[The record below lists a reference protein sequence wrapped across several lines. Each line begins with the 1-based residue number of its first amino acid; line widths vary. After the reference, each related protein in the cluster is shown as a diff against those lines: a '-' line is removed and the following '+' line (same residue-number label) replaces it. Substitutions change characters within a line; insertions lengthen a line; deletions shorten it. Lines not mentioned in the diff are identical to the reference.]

1 MPSTILN
8 ILDLLENWK
17 TVTENNEDIS
27 WLYIAYQCGIMAGTI
42 IGPGGIYM
50 VLSSSI
56 SIVIPSISNVMSL
69 VYNAIPLVLFGLA
82 CYFTDEKFQL
92 AVAKILTIGYTVLML
107 AVYIGLA
114 IQINAEGW
122 LGPTALSFF
131 SFFLPQIFAGL
142 LHVQEAYCLMYMP
155 FYICTI
161 PSMYILLVV
170 FSLFNLW
177 NVSWGTREGKKEEEE
192 ITEEERKEMQAIAEK
207 DEDWRKA
214 GLLGVLGSGLSIGM
228 KGGGNKKPE
237 EKGSV
242 DFSLGN
248 VLRCMCFTHD
258 DPHDPSK
265 QMERMADSMER
276 MANRLSRIEMGPGAQ
291 SRRRSS
297 TSLITGKKSL
307 TIAEENSI
315 GDGEGSEEHRDV
327 ASNEMENREEN
338 VRDDMV
344 SPYWIEDPDLKK
356 GPVKYLPGGEVKFW
370 NEMIEQHLKPF
381 KISRTEAANTR
392 RDLYDYRDSFIFGF
406 LMINLLYIVL
416 VSMLQLNSPLKIS
429 WTLFQYQ
436 NLNGL
441 DGIHYNFTYDA
452 PDNFESPEI
461 TIFRETAK
469 LDILGLVFLVTFS
482 FITFCQMIG
491 MLLHRWQTCNVSWS
505 GSRLDSIYF
514 SLSVHRHHTPQ
525 ALREGRRQGQEH
537 GDVAGGRQPDQADP
551 AAREGR

>member
-1 MPSTILN
+1 
-8 ILDLLENWK
+8 
-17 TVTENNEDIS
+17 
-27 WLYIAYQCGIMAGTI
+27 
-42 IGPGGIYM
+42 M

-56 SIVIPSISNVMSL
+56 SIVIPAISNVMSL

-142 LHVQEAYCLMYMP
+142 LHVQESYCLMYMP

-177 NVSWGTREGKKEEEE
+177 NVSWGTREGKKNEKERTEAEKKELLE
-192 ITEEERKEMQAIAEK
+192 IEKKDEER
-207 DEDWRKA
+207 RRA
-214 GLLGVLGSGLSIGM
+214 GLLAVMKSGLSIGM
-228 KGGGNKKPE
+228 DGGKNKKPE

-276 MANRLSRIEMGPGAQ
+276 MASRLSRIEMGPGPQ

-297 TSLITGKKSL
+297 TSLIRGKKSL
-307 TIAEENSI
+307 TIDEENSN
-315 GDGEGSEEHRDV
+315 GEGSEEHIEV
-327 ASNEMENREEN
+327 ASDEISEKKREERN
-338 VRDDMV
+338 DMI

-356 GPVKYLPGGEVKFW
+356 GPVKYLPGGEDKFW
-370 NEMIEQHLKPF
+370 KEMIEQHLKPF
-381 KISRTEAANTR
+381 DISLTQAANTR

-461 TIFRETAK
+461 TITRETAK

-491 MLLHRWQTCNVSWS
+491 MLLHRWQTCMYWCLLQS
-505 GSRLDSIYF
+505 
-514 SLSVHRHHTPQ
+514 
-525 ALREGRRQGQEH
+525 
-537 GDVAGGRQPDQADP
+537 
-551 AAREGR
+551 

>member
-1 MPSTILN
+1 
-8 ILDLLENWK
+8 
-17 TVTENNEDIS
+17 
-27 WLYIAYQCGIMAGTI
+27 MAGTI

-56 SIVIPSISNVMSL
+56 SIVFPSISNAMSL

-82 CYFTDEKFQL
+82 CYFTEEKFQL

-122 LGPTALSFF
+122 LGPTAISFF

-142 LHVQEAYCLMYMP
+142 VHVQESYCLLYMP
-155 FYICTI
+155 IYICTI

-177 NVSWGTREGKKEEEE
+177 NVSWGTREGKKNEKER
-192 ITEEERKEMQAIAEK
+192 TEEEKRELEEIAKK
-207 DEDWRKA
+207 DEERRRA
-214 GLLGVLGSGLSIGM
+214 GLFGVMKSGLSIGM
-228 KGGGNKKPE
+228 DGGNKNKPE

-248 VLRCMCFTHD
+248 VLRCMCFTHE

-265 QMERMADSMER
+265 QMERMADSMDR
-276 MANRLSRIEMGPGAQ
+276 MANRLARMEIGSGAQ

-297 TSLITGKKSL
+297 TSLIRGKKSL
-307 TIAEENSI
+307 TIDEENSN
-315 GDGEGSEEHRDV
+315 GEGSNEDLMEEEAPIEV
-327 ASNEMENREEN
+327 TQAQKMKREE
-338 VRDDMV
+338 RDMI
-344 SPYWIEDPDLKK
+344 SPYWIDDPSLKK

-381 KISRTEAANTR
+381 VISLTEAADTSR
-392 RDLYDYRDSFIFGF
+392 GLYDYRDSFIFGF

-416 VSMLQLNSPLKIS
+416 VTMLQLNSPLKIP

-461 TIFRETAK
+461 IITRETSK

-482 FITFCQMIG
+482 FITFCQMLG
-491 MLLHRWQTCNVSWS
+491 MMLHRWQTCK
-505 GSRLDSIYF
+505 L
-514 SLSVHRHHTPQ
+514 
-525 ALREGRRQGQEH
+525 
-537 GDVAGGRQPDQADP
+537 
-551 AAREGR
+551 